1 MELAIVII
9 GLLTSLPE
17 WVKLVDRL
25 VAFLKKRLGLDMS
38 NIQTFNT
45 DLAYI
50 KKQ

>member
-9 GLLTSLPE
+9 GLLAALPE

-25 VAFLKKRLGLDMS
+25 VAFLKKRFGFDLS
-38 NIQTFNT
+38 NGQTFNA

-50 KKQ
+50 KK